1 MENVKSFKKIF
12 SLKTILSR
20 VLMEM
25 LDNSSPTCFNF
36 LHRQAFSLSS
46 NLASLPHGVP
56 NKNTMLNCSSG
67 IAVVGCLFVFFGRM

>member
-46 NLASLPHGVP
+46 NLASLPYGVP
-56 NKNTMLNCSSG
+56 NKNTMLKWLCGCRMS
-67 IAVVGCLFVFFGRM
+67 ICLFGRK

>member
-46 NLASLPHGVP
+46 NLASLPYGVP
-56 NKNTMLNCSSG
+56 NKNTMLKWLCSCRMSF
-67 IAVVGCLFVFFGRM
+67 CLFGRM

>member
-36 LHRQAFSLSS
+36 LHRFSLSS

-56 NKNTMLNCSSG
+56 NKNTMLKWLC
-67 IAVVGCLFVFFGRM
+67 GCRMSICLFGRM